1 MAILAGILTAVIGAG
16 LSAGLAAAS
25 APDYANPASS
35 SRKVSRAALQALPGQ
50 RQVDQA
56 ARLGQRV
63 EYDTGKRGHTKQRM
77 SLTDALAQGLISQ
90 QRYDQLTRDQPDYKG
105 NPGKKGLDPSELIE
119 VRVPQNRT
127 AVADFTG
134 YGDADIQGRLAK
146 EMAKIQLDLQDKY
159 GADFIAEAKKQ
170 QEQADPEGT
179 AARKLLASEINRMEE
194 ERKTRTRPVASG
206 LDSQILDE
214 LQSGTALGDDQTSAI
229 AQVLKNRGDTTIGTG
244 DVASELETG
253 PAGEARKDARLQKAL
268 SFLSSGQTPA
278 DASYRDEQQSLAN
291 MANFLSGRTP
301 QSEFGRLAGAQQGA
315 SPMPQG
321 PSSPGVDPNMQGN
334 SNQAALQS
342 YGQGIRATAN
352 NVNPWFA
359 GLSLLTKGGGAAG
372 AAGYQPFAA
381 RAA

>member
-1 MAILAGILTAVIGAG
+1 MPIGAILAAVVGAG
-16 LSAGLAAAS
+16 LSYGLAAAS
-25 APDYANPASS
+25 APDYANPTSS

-63 EYDTGKRGHTKQRM
+63 EYDTGKRGSTKQWM
-77 SLTDALAQGLISQ
+77 SIAQALERGLITQ
-90 QRYDQLTRDQPDYKG
+90 ERYDQLTTDRPGYRG
-105 NPGKKGLDPSELIE
+105 NNAYQGKDPTAEIE
-119 VRVPQNRT
+119 VKVPQNRT

-134 YGDADIQGRLAK
+134 YGDADIQGRLAR
-146 EMAKIQLDLQDKY
+146 EMAQIQLDLQEKY
-159 GADFIAEAKKQ
+159 GADFIAEAKRQ
-170 QEQADPEGT
+170 QELADPEGT

-229 AQVLKNRGDTTIGTG
+229 AQVLRNRGDTTIGAG

-321 PSSPGVDPNMQGN
+321 PSSPGVDPNLTGN
-334 SNQAALQS
+334 SQQAALQS

-359 GLSLLTKGGGAAG
+359 GLSLLTKGLGAAG
-372 AAGYQPFAA
+372 AAGYKPFAQQ
-381 RAA
+381 AA